1 MRDRQTENATETRVS
16 STPGYPERDTLE
28 HVCRRCPNRS
38 SFGCWFG
45 LPMVCI
51 WLLAVEWSIIIGSD
65 LISVPDRSSL
75 GTERRRQRKRPL
87 APPSSFL
94 ALHAHTNPIPCLGW
108 RHTQTKTHP
117 CGSGYENLI
126 SKAVPPHT
134 GRAIC
139 IDARIWLAESLLT
152 TRANRAHIRQ
162 TAITFIIY
170 IFRYHAFSQQSA
182 TPAARSW

>member
-16 STPGYPERDTLE
+16 STPGYSERDTLE

-94 ALHAHTNPIPCLGW
+94 ALHAHTNPIPCLGV
-108 RHTQTKTHP
+108 KTHP
-117 CGSGYENLI
+117 DKNTSLWKWLWKFDFKSCST
-126 SKAVPPHT
+126 AH
-134 GRAIC
+134 RAC
-139 IDARIWLAESLLT
+139 NMYWRTHLAGWEF
-152 TRANRAHIRQ
+152 AHN
-162 TAITFIIY
+162 TCKSCT
-170 IFRYHAFSQQSA
+170 H
-182 TPAARSW
+182 